1 MRPRAEMEVILGSLL
16 HRLQPRLAKSGI
28 EVDYRPFKR
37 QQAHLGLSDVQCLH
51 AGRIV
56 QECLI
61 AALQHQAC
69 DRVMLVLRESARG
82 IFIYIHDNGAPVA
95 GQDGAVRHAQQI
107 ELRKRAASLGSKI
120 RFHHGQHG
128 HATAL
133 LYRFR

>member
-1 MRPRAEMEVILGSLL
+1 
-16 HRLQPRLAKSGI
+16 
-28 EVDYRPFKR
+28 
-37 QQAHLGLSDVQCLH
+37 
-51 AGRIV
+51 
-56 QECLI
+56 
-61 AALQHQAC
+61 
-69 DRVMLVLRESARG
+69 MLVLRESARG
-82 IFIYIHDNGAPVA
+82 IFVYIHDNGAPVA